1 LTWLLDLLLHDPLLA
16 TLAREFYPDNP
27 TFQLFKPDR
36 NPLMNAYKFL
46 PLVIAAA
53 LAACGD
59 KSTSAPETAAPAAV
73 TPVATAPAAA
83 PAATVAVAPPA
94 ATAAKGPA
102 PSAEVLA
109 KGETIYTATCLACH
123 GAGVLGAPKIGDKA
137 MWEPR
142 IAKGMDVLYASSI
155 NGLKM
160 MPARGGNAAL
170 KDDEMKAATDYMVS
184 KVN

>member
-1 LTWLLDLLLHDPLLA
+1 
-16 TLAREFYPDNP
+16 
-27 TFQLFKPDR
+27 
-36 NPLMNAYKFL
+36 MNAYKFL

-59 KSTSAPETAAPAAV
+59 KSPTTSATTE
-73 TPVATAPAAA
+73 
-83 PAATVAVAPPA
+83 PAATTPAATTPAAMPAPAVVAAPPA
-94 ATAAKGPA
+94 ATVAKGPA

-109 KGETIYTATCLACH
+109 KGETIYTATCQACH

-137 MWEPR
+137 LWEPR

-155 NGLKM
+155 NGIKM

-170 KDDEMKAATDYMVS
+170 KDDEMKAAVDYMVS

>member
-1 LTWLLDLLLHDPLLA
+1 
-16 TLAREFYPDNP
+16 
-27 TFQLFKPDR
+27 
-36 NPLMNAYKFL
+36 MNAYKFL

-59 KSTSAPETAAPAAV
+59 KVPKTAETAAPAAV
-73 TPVATAPAAA
+73 TPAATAPAVTPA
-83 PAATVAVAPPA
+83 PSVAEAPPA
-94 ATAAKGPA
+94 AAVAKGPA

-109 KGETIYTATCLACH
+109 KGEKIYTATCLACH

-142 IAKGMDVLYASSI
+142 VAKGMDVLYASSI
-155 NGLKM
+155 NGIKM

-170 KDDEMKAATDYMVS
+170 KDDEMKAAVDYMVS